1 MHTHYEVLRV
11 PPTASEKQ
19 IRQAYHRAI
28 LELHPDK
35 AQLQCTNQNSAADA
49 AFTRVQEAWLVC
61 YLLHVTTCC
70 NILPTESNP
79 ADNAAAPQV
88 LKDNSQRSAYDAEL
102 SQAQILAE
110 VAVSD
115 RIAYTNMQH
124 HAEEGMVWLT
134 HPCRCGG
141 EYAVQADELCAK
153 ENTVLLLPCN
163 TCSLF
168 IEVAASLDG

>member
-1 MHTHYEVLRV
+1 M
-11 PPTASEKQ
+11 PPTASQKQ

-35 AQLQCTNQNSAADA
+35 AQQQCTSQKKAAAA

-61 YLLHVTTCC
+61 YLLLILTCC
-70 NILPTESNP
+70 NILRTESNT
-79 ADNAAAPQV
+79 ADSAAAGQV
-88 LKDNSQRSAYDAEL
+88 LKDDSQRSAYDTEL

-115 RIAYTNMQH
+115 RIASTDMQH
-124 HAEEGMVWLT
+124 HADEGMMWLT

-141 EYAVQADELCAK
+141 EYAVQALDLSAK

-168 IEVAASLDG
+168 IEVSTSLAG